1 MSLSSPLPA
10 SSASPSPRVRDL
22 YHALLDEPREHLE
35 AAGEFLDQQLSLA
48 ATHDDD
54 LPEDPADWPAW
65 LDAGARR
72 TAEAHAEYLRAR
84 RRGEGRRYF
93 QVPSQAMHFIRS
105 VAPTKLVDGAWLYG
119 LLPHHGEERLRPLL
133 ETFLEELGDGVP
145 ARNHVLLYR
154 RLLAS
159 IGSEEV
165 EGLSDLHYL
174 QGTQQLALGHLAADY
189 LPEVIGYNLG
199 YEQPPLHL
207 LITTQELRELGFD
220 PYYFQLHVTIDNA
233 ASGHARKA
241 LRALYDNLPQLGGRA
256 AFLER
261 VRNGYRLN
269 EVGLS
274 TTQVIDGFDL
284 EEELLA
290 SARKRLEPLLRDGVT
305 ALEIK
310 SGYGLDL
317 ASERKMLRVIR
328 RLGERLP
335 ATVRSTCLA
344 AHALP
349 PEYAGR
355 ADDYIEHICSTMLPA
370 LAGEGLVDAV
380 DAFCEHLAFSPAQVE
395 RVFIAARE
403 LGLPVKLHA
412 EQLSSLHGSSLAA
425 RYRALSA
432 DHLEYMT
439 EDDARAMGEAGTV
452 AVLLPG
458 AFYLLRET
466 QLPPID
472 ALRRH
477 GVAMAIASDLNP
489 GTSPA
494 LSLRL
499 MLNMACTLFRLTPE
513 ETLAGVTLHAARALG
528 LEASHG
534 SLEVGKLAD
543 FVAWDIERPA
553 ELAYWL
559 GGDLPK
565 RVIRHAEEVYRG

>member
-1 MSLSSPLPA
+1 
-10 SSASPSPRVRDL
+10 
-22 YHALLDEPREHLE
+22 
-35 AAGEFLDQQLSLA
+35 
-48 ATHDDD
+48 
-54 LPEDPADWPAW
+54 
-65 LDAGARR
+65 
-72 TAEAHAEYLRAR
+72 
-84 RRGEGRRYF
+84 
-93 QVPSQAMHFIRS
+93 
-105 VAPTKLVDGAWLYG
+105 
-119 LLPHHGEERLRPLL
+119 
-133 ETFLEELGDGVP
+133 
-145 ARNHVLLYR
+145 
-154 RLLAS
+154 
-159 IGSEEV
+159 
-165 EGLSDLHYL
+165 
-174 QGTQQLALGHLAADY
+174 
-189 LPEVIGYNLG
+189 
-199 YEQPPLHL
+199 
-207 LITTQELRELGFD
+207 
-220 PYYFQLHVTIDNA
+220 
-233 ASGHARKA
+233 
-241 LRALYDNLPQLGGRA
+241 
-256 AFLER
+256 
-261 VRNGYRLN
+261 
-269 EVGLS
+269 
-274 TTQVIDGFDL
+274 
-284 EEELLA
+284 LA

-513 ETLAGVTLHAARALG
+513 EALAGVTLHAARALG